1 MTFAKVKSM
10 KRTMSAI
17 VGALA
22 LIMVA
27 QAAQAR
33 VVVRKAYSPFYY
45 TVEPFTGDRL
55 AIYRPD
61 YLVPSND
68 FEGGAYPGL
77 YAVKRAQGQCVID
90 LGYGRFERC

>member
-1 MTFAKVKSM
+1 MISV
-10 KRTMSAI
+10 I

-27 QAAQAR
+27 QAAQAQTR
-33 VVVRKAYSPFYY
+33 FVVRKAHSPFYY
-45 TVEPFTGDRL
+45 KIDPYTGDRL

-68 FEGGAYPGL
+68 FEGGDYPGL
-77 YAVKRAQGQCVID
+77 YAIKRAQGNA
-90 LGYGRFERC
+90 